1 MKSADTEEMMN
12 ATATTIVMMK
22 IIFSGPLFVLKF
34 EAPDVPP
41 DQPPRPASLCCK
53 RTNSTRMADKI
64 I

>member
-1 MKSADTEEMMN
+1 MMN